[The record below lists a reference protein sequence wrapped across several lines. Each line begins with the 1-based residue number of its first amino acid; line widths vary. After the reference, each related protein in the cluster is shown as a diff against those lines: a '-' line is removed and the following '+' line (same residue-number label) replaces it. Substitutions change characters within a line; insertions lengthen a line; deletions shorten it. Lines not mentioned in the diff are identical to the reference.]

1 MREAWGGSPIL
12 DSEEAPHREPVAVVE
27 DTQSPANEDGTPA
40 PCGPDQGH
48 SDWEGQDGEG
58 RGGRELL
65 CTYFA
70 VIISLSLGNRD

>member
-58 RGGRELL
+58 LGDGSCFVHTLQ
-65 CTYFA
+65 
-70 VIISLSLGNRD
+70 LSFL